1 MMDDGWWL
9 QKNKLRKCQRIQCW
23 NVSIHT
29 YTRTESRH
37 PFCCQQISVSD
48 RQGPAF
54 ANHPSSRRVLGT
66 RTQPHAFFW
75 YSQIF
80 GTGYALPVT
89 GVELV
94 CDCRVALFWTGS
106 WYDTW
111 HQFNA
116 HYLFLSRRFPTII
129 WFWSESD
136 TESCQE
142 WQWQLVGWLV
152 TYFLNVI
159 KHSPDLMTCHC
170 CFQSKILKS
179 RYEG

>member
-1 MMDDGWWL
+1 MMDDGWKRISCESAKEFNVGMF
-9 QKNKLRKCQRIQCW
+9 QYTHTHAQSQDTPFVVSKSRFRTDKALR
-23 NVSIHT
+23 S
-29 YTRTESRH
+29 
-37 PFCCQQISVSD
+37 P
-48 RQGPAF
+48 
-54 ANHPSSRRVLGT
+54 NHPSSRRVLGT

-75 YSQIF
+75 YWQIF
-80 GTGYALPVT
+80 GTGYAIPVT

-152 TYFLNVI
+152 GWLLT
-159 KHSPDLMTCHC
+159 SLM
-170 CFQSKILKS
+170 L
-179 RYEG
+179 